1 MRCSPS
7 SSWFLFLPEENP
19 GTSRGIKPS
28 LLPPPLQLWNTSTSL
43 SCRTVFVTL
52 LLLLLCHL
60 LLQHQGHQD
69 QGDVLQGGTGS
80 RTETETFPILN
91 PVPPLAR
98 KLIFSGRVALVFCVI
113 LRSLPF
119 LSLPPEM
126 FSFRFPLVTCSL
138 MSRNT
143 IQDY

>member
-7 SSWFLFLPEENP
+7 SSWFLFLPEKNP

-28 LLPPPLQLWNTSTSL
+28 LLPPPLQLWNTSPSL
-43 SCRTVFVTL
+43 SCCSIFLTL

-60 LLQHQGHQD
+60 LLQLQGHQD

-80 RTETETFPILN
+80 RTETETFPILIR
-91 PVPPLAR
+91 VPPLSR
-98 KLIFSGRVALVFCVI
+98 KLIFSGRAALVFCVI
-113 LRSLPF
+113 LRSLLF

-126 FSFRFPLVTCSL
+126 LSFRFPLVT
-138 MSRNT
+138 
-143 IQDY
+143 